1 MNRPIGVFDSGVG
14 GITVAKEIIRQL
26 PNESIYFYGDIKN
39 CPYGDKNSDE
49 ILKYTDDAIHFL
61 IKKGVKLVVIAC
73 NTATAASLEILRKKY
88 TIPIIGVIKSGAV
101 TALQTTNIGKV
112 LVLGTNF
119 TAKSEA
125 YSKEIHKINKD
136 IIVHNKACKSF
147 VPFVENK
154 DYENEDA
161 AYNIVNNELSLYK
174 NIDVDTIILGC
185 THYPLL
191 QKYIEKYFNNE
202 KMVISSGKET
212 AREVSSILTF
222 LELHTTK
229 LDKEYKFFVSQKS
242 DKFIATAEK
251 WLNLDIDV
259 NVIDVED
266 FK

>member
-88 TIPIIGVIKSGAV
+88 TIPIIGVIKPGAV

-125 YSKEIHKINKD
+125 YSKEIHK
-136 IIVHNKACKSF
+136 
-147 VPFVENK
+147 
-154 DYENEDA
+154 
-161 AYNIVNNELSLYK
+161 
-174 NIDVDTIILGC
+174 
-185 THYPLL
+185 
-191 QKYIEKYFNNE
+191 
-202 KMVISSGKET
+202 
-212 AREVSSILTF
+212 
-222 LELHTTK
+222 
-229 LDKEYKFFVSQKS
+229 
-242 DKFIATAEK
+242 
-251 WLNLDIDV
+251 
-259 NVIDVED
+259 
-266 FK
+266 